1 MADSTIT
8 VEGVL
13 VTDITPYRTKL
24 ETVRAKLK
32 AIFTGFNPARP
43 EHLLPREAE
52 IVALANDA
60 ERLREI
66 VESWD
71 AVEGQRANIIG
82 VWELVRTFD
91 GDEA

>member
-1 MADSTIT
+1 MADTTIS

-66 VESWD
+66 VESWE
-71 AVEGQRANIIG
+71 AVEGQRANIIA